1 MKDTAMTAGSS
12 IAMWLSVWLNWV
24 PVIWGVIISVAAGVV
39 ALLAVYNKILEIQ
52 LHKQELKKHDIT
64 KEDVQ

>member
-12 IAMWLSVWLNWV
+12 LAMWLSVWLNWV
-24 PVIWGVIISVAAGVV
+24 PVIWGIVISVAAGLV

-52 LHKQELKKHDIT
+52 LHRQELEKLSID
-64 KEDVQ
+64 KENVE